1 VVLEC
6 EKVRRATTGRSWQ
19 DGKGVAQLA
28 VMELLKGRGRW
39 LAFDVGGRPPDHNTL
54 AGLVTLLHL
63 SRTTSWSSS
72 AAATSLKRVPPGL
85 YARPRHPSQVVSY
98 CHGCRLTA
106 QFASGETGESYV
118 NSSLRL
124 YAHTF
129 QLSPASK
136 LLEDSGS
143 EYYKPMVSFPRQ
155 FRGE

>member
-1 VVLEC
+1 MVLEC
-6 EKVRRATTGRSWQ
+6 EKVRRGTTGRSWQ

-28 VMELLKGRGRW
+28 VVELLKGRGRW

-129 QLSPASK
+129 QHSPAVK
-136 LLEDSGS
+136 TSGGL
-143 EYYKPMVSFPRQ
+143 
-155 FRGE
+155 GE